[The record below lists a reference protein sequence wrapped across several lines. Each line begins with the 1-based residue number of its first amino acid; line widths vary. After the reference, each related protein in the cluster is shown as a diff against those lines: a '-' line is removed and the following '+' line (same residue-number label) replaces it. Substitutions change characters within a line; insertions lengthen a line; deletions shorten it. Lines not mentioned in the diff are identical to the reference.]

1 MAEQPV
7 LVAGKS
13 GQLARC
19 LHDSAIL
26 HNVPIVVVGRPELDL
41 EKGEGINRVMA
52 AVEPSAIVNAAAYT
66 AVDQAEAESGRSF
79 RVNCGGAALLADA
92 ATRRGIPFIH
102 ISTDYV
108 FDGSKQ
114 SPYREDDAPAP
125 LNVYGSSKLAG
136 EAAVLKVCPGA
147 VVIRTSWVYSPYG
160 NNFVRTMLRLS
171 ETQPVVRIVDDQRGT
186 PTSAVDLAAAV
197 LAFGFLPG
205 DLHLKSVSTSWK
217 CQRNCAHAERDRT
230 RGRQWNEALPDHT
243 RCEQAVAAD
252 LRQADDLL
260 SAVDLDVGR
269 YPRHSHYHHASGS
282 FSVRT
287 AARRWQPMG
296 HSSHLCRAAQTRRA
310 CRSLYYRGRLY
321 RKRSGGHGAGGQHLL
336 WSRAIR
342 AR

>member
-147 VVIRTSWVYSPYG
+147 VVIVNDG
-160 NNFVRTMLRLS
+160 NVSLSKPEVR
-171 ETQPVVRIVDDQRGT
+171 G
-186 PTSAVDLAAAV
+186 AAISYARCC
-197 LAFGFLPG
+197 GCP
-205 DLHLKSVSTSWK
+205 K
-217 CQRNCAHAERDRT
+217 RN
-230 RGRQWNEALPDHT
+230 QWCGLWT
-243 RCEQAVAAD
+243 
-252 LRQADDLL
+252 
-260 SAVDLDVGR
+260 
-269 YPRHSHYHHASGS
+269 
-282 FSVRT
+282 T
-287 AARRWQPMG
+287 
-296 HSSHLCRAAQTRRA
+296 
-310 CRSLYYRGRLY
+310 
-321 RKRSGGHGAGGQHLL
+321 SGG
-336 WSRAIR
+336 RPR
-342 AR
+342 PP

>member
-41 EKGEGINRVMA
+41 EKGEGIDRVMA

-92 ATRRGIPFIH
+92 ATRRGLPFIH
-102 ISTDYV
+102 ISTDSV
-108 FDGSKQ
+108 FDRSTQ
-114 SPYREDDAPAP
+114 SPYRQDDAPAP

-197 LAFGFLPG
+197 LAIVARLRSAKGSGAAGIYHLAGEGETNWHGFAAAIFASLARRGRRIPRLQAVTTVEYPTLARRPKNSCL
-205 DLHLKSVSTSWK
+205 DTSK
-217 CQRNCAHAERDRT
+217 AERVFGVR
-230 RGRQWNEALPDHT
+230 LPPW
-243 RCEQAVAAD
+243 RPSLEKC
-252 LRQADDLL
+252 
-260 SAVDLDVGR
+260 LDQLEM
-269 YPRHSHYHHASGS
+269 PKE
-282 FSVRT
+282 
-287 AARRWQPMG
+287 
-296 HSSHLCRAAQTRRA
+296 LRA
-310 CRSLYYRGRLY
+310 C
-321 RKRSGGHGAGGQHLL
+321 
-336 WSRAIR
+336 
-342 AR
+342 